1 MGAVAFRAAI
11 RDGLAEEM
19 ERDEGVF
26 LMGEDIGP
34 GGVFNVTPGLLDRF
48 GPRRVIDTP
57 ISELAF
63 MGAAFG
69 AAMQGMRP
77 VVEIMFSNFLPLA
90 LDSLINQAARLPF
103 VTNEQITAPLVVRT
117 TVGGGVGYGPLHSE
131 VPTNW
136 VLAEPGLKVLA
147 PSTPADAKALIKA
160 AIRDRE
166 PVVFFEH
173 KLLYDRVGEV
183 PDDGE
188 AAAIGEAA
196 TLRSGDDVT
205 IVAAMAMVEQALEA
219 ADGLR
224 AQDVG
229 AEVIDLRSLRPLD
242 SATVLASAARTRHV
256 VVVEEGN
263 PVGGYAAELLACVVE
278 NLPGARASRLTM
290 PNVPVPFS
298 PPLEQAIRPTAARIA
313 DAALRLLGRADGK
326 PVESHA

>member
-1 MGAVAFRAAI
+1 MGALALRHAI

-19 ERDEGVF
+19 ALDEGVF
-26 LMGEDIGP
+26 LMGEDIGI
-34 GGVFNVTPGLLDRF
+34 GGVFDVTPGLLDRF

-77 VVEIMFSNFLPLA
+77 VIEIMFSNFLPLA
-90 LDSLINQAARLPF
+90 LDALINQAARLPF
-103 VTNEQITAPLVVRT
+103 VTNEQITSPLVVRT

-136 VLAEPGLKVLA
+136 VLAEPGLKVVA

-160 AIRDRE
+160 AIRDPE

-183 PDDGE
+183 ADGAE
-188 AAAIGEAA
+188 PAVIGEAA
-196 TLRSGDDVT
+196 TVRPGDDVT

-219 ADGLR
+219 AETLEVRGV
-224 AQDVG
+224 A

-242 SATVLASAARTRHV
+242 SAAVLASVERTQHL

-263 PVGGYAAELLACVVE
+263 PVGGYAAELLACLIE
-278 NLPGARASRLTM
+278 HLPGARGSRLTM

-298 PPLEQAIRPTAARIA
+298 PPLERAIRPTAARIE
-313 DAALRLLGRADGK
+313 DSALRLLGRADGK
-326 PVESHA
+326 PVGSHV